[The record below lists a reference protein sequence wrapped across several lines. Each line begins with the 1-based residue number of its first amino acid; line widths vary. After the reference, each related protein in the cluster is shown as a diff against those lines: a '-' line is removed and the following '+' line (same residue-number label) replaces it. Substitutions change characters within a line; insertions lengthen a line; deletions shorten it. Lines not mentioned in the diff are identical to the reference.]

1 MNKRH
6 LLSINKLYL
15 KKEIL
20 EKKNRITKL
29 KNSMKNN
36 SRLEKAEK
44 SVNLKTNYLR
54 FFSQRSKRKEK
65 NKRNEESLG
74 DSQEFSEEITYTLW
88 KSQKGM
94 IKINGYLM
102 KLNRSEIG

>member
-1 MNKRH
+1 MNKRR

-36 SRLEKAEK
+36 SRL
-44 SVNLKTNYLR
+44 
-54 FFSQRSKRKEK
+54 
-65 NKRNEESLG
+65 
-74 DSQEFSEEITYTLW
+74 
-88 KSQKGM
+88 
-94 IKINGYLM
+94 
-102 KLNRSEIG
+102 